1 MNPSTPGP
9 ILLAL
14 FLHSPYHDYTNRD
27 SDVFRCDYYSG
38 LKCFCIRLAKKMFP
52 FGVHQIKLGLE
63 VMTMMI
69 LTIMIMIMK
78 GGVRGVSDHEGELL
92 LSPEEDEHHPCQPRL
107 FC

>member
-1 MNPSTPGP
+1 
-9 ILLAL
+9 
-14 FLHSPYHDYTNRD
+14 
-27 SDVFRCDYYSG
+27 
-38 LKCFCIRLAKKMFP
+38 MFP

-63 VMTMMI
+63 VMMMMPIMMMMMI

>member
-1 MNPSTPGP
+1 
-9 ILLAL
+9 
-14 FLHSPYHDYTNRD
+14 
-27 SDVFRCDYYSG
+27 
-38 LKCFCIRLAKKMFP
+38 MFP

-63 VMTMMI
+63 VMTMMTTMI

-92 LSPEEDEHHPCQPRL
+92 LSPKEDEHHPCQPRL